1 MSIQGIHGTID
12 VVCDDCGKAATL
24 PAHMGLLT
32 KEWHCSLCAAKS
44 EARRK
49 FPRSIT
55 LHITKCEE
63 HVFENMKDVMRK
75 MASDC
80 HAIIGSHSVESE
92 THEIE

>member
-1 MSIQGIHGTID
+1 MSIKEIHGTID
-12 VVCDDCGKAATL
+12 MECDYCGKTATV
-24 PAHMGLLT
+24 AGHTRLLSSL
-32 KEWHCSLCAAKS
+32 EWHCSSCMSRGSAKL
-44 EARRK
+44 
-49 FPRSIT
+49 PRSIS

-63 HVFENMKDVMRK
+63 YVFEDMKKAIGK